1 MNIYT
6 NSNNF
11 FEKIININNN
21 DIIYTTELKIPVTN
35 KYYIFIYNKINK
47 KINSFINYIIDEVD
61 DNNEVYDDDIKQ
73 LCCTQSFDIDQ
84 IYVWDI
90 AKTNIKEISVQV
102 NNLIECA
109 SECFETDDG
118 TIHPAEIILIVDI
131 ESLFNYLQLFVNNE
145 KKNEENNEEI
155 FINGVEET
163 HIMDYIFFLFKNK
176 IHNIVILDKYEQLHK
191 KSLLY
196 YNFNNCLINTPN
208 ISLENTQD
216 KNLVTINEEILNTN
230 SNKIIIYKKCDSIYW
245 NLLDTNN
252 KYNIYIDNNNVNLLE
267 LNELLSEENL
277 IFAKINGINSVVSNV
292 LIQEIINTNLF
303 SFKNNKNTFV
313 YALNPLHQNNIFYV

>member
-1 MNIYT
+1 MNIYSDI
-6 NSNNF
+6 NIF

-21 DIIYTTELKIPVTN
+21 DIIYTTESKIPVTN
-35 KYYIFIYNKINK
+35 KYYIFIYNKNNK
-47 KINSFINYIIDEVD
+47 KINSFINYIIDELD
-61 DNNEVYDDDIKQ
+61 DNNKIHDDDIKQ

-90 AKTNIKEISVQV
+90 AKTNIKEISSQV

-118 TIHPAEIILIVDI
+118 VIHPAEIILIVDI
-131 ESLFNYLQLFVNNE
+131 ESLFNYIQLFVNIE
-145 KKNEENNEEI
+145 KNNEDK
-155 FINGVEET
+155 VEET

-176 IHNIVILDKYEQLHK
+176 INNIVILDKYKQLHE

-196 YNFNNCLINTPN
+196 YNFINCLINEPKVPLAN
-208 ISLENTQD
+208 IQD
-216 KNLVTINEEILNTN
+216 KNLITINEEILNIN

-245 NLLDTNN
+245 NLLDVNN
-252 KYNIYIDNNNVNLLE
+252 KYNIYIDNGDVNLQE
-267 LNELLSEENL
+267 LNKLLSEENL
-277 IFAKINGINSVVSNV
+277 IFAKINGINSVISNV
-292 LIQEIINTNLF
+292 LIHEIINTNLF
-303 SFKNNKNTFV
+303 SFKNNNNSFI